1 MTLITLPHELTIYT
15 VCECAPQW
23 REAMHAADALPAEQ
37 HHIEVDASGVNEVD
51 GAGVQLLIALH
62 HTASHKGRALV
73 LAQPSAALRRA
84 CDRLGAHALLSTT
97 TEEAHA

>member
-1 MTLITLPHELTIYT
+1 MTMFTLPPELTIYT
-15 VCECAPQW
+15 VCECAPTW
-23 REAMHAADALPAEQ
+23 REAMHAADALPAEV

-62 HTASHKGRALV
+62 HTANHKGRPLV
-73 LAQPSAALRRA
+73 LTQPSAALRRA
-84 CDRLGAHALLSTT
+84 CERLGALALLGTA